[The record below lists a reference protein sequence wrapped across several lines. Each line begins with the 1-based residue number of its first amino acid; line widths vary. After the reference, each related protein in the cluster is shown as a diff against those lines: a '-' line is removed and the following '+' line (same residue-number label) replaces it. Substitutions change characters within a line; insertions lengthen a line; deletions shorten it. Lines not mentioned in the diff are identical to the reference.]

1 MYVHTYT
8 NTHMTHVG
16 LHNVVHNTVLRNV
29 MAQAGCNWWSSEV
42 VIHPCGE
49 KPGIN
54 DKTKA
59 VRYLRWRL
67 QVFHMIDKRRRLK
80 IPLFV
85 LF

>member
-49 KPGIN
+49 KP
-54 DKTKA
+54 
-59 VRYLRWRL
+59 
-67 QVFHMIDKRRRLK
+67 
-80 IPLFV
+80 LFV